1 MQLGSIG
8 NGHSSDMHQ
17 VTRCLHDHGQLDKGG
32 AKMAMAPS
40 AAAQQVLQ
48 ADQEQQVQLTLTD
61 WIQRLL
67 RNGKEKLLGFWN
79 GSESP
84 SSGDR
89 SEKTGSDQVMAQL
102 NNGNDK
108 GVTNTSHAEKET
120 AIYNNPYFATVPAQQ
135 PQSAVVAFVKKIKLK
150 TSSIAG
156 QLARHLPGKFSGFQ
170 KKGSFHAKK
179 EGNRE
184 DLRRRSKYRE
194 DKLEIDCVLTDESY
208 LLDSY
213 DRKGEYSQLTTTK

>member
-1 MQLGSIG
+1 MQLGGIG
-8 NGHSSDMHQ
+8 SNHSSDMHH
-17 VTRCLHDHGQLDKGG
+17 VTKCLHDHNQLDKGG

-40 AAAQQVLQ
+40 AAARQTLQ
-48 ADQEQQVQLTLTD
+48 ADQGQQAQFTLTD
-61 WIQRLL
+61 WLQRLL
-67 RNGKEKLLGFWN
+67 RSGKEKFLGFWN

-84 SSGDR
+84 SFGDR
-89 SEKTGSDQVMAQL
+89 SEKTGSDQVIAQL

-108 GVTNTSHAEKET
+108 GVINNSHTEKET
-120 AIYNNPYFATVPAQQ
+120 TIYNNPYFATVPVQQ
-135 PQSAVVAFVKKIKLK
+135 PQNAVAAFVKKVKLK
-150 TSSIAG
+150 TSNIAG
-156 QLARHLPGKFSGFQ
+156 QLARHLPGKFSEFQ